1 MYQLRY
7 ILDYD
12 FESYSI
18 RIPALLETSIIFDR
32 IPRKKESE
40 LVRNTVAI
48 LKLDD

>member
-1 MYQLRY
+1 MYHLSY
-7 ILDYD
+7 ILHYD

-18 RIPALLETSIIFDR
+18 RIPVHLETSIIFDR

-40 LVRNTVAI
+40 LVKETVAI